1 MKPHFPH
8 SIVPLSLKTS
18 VYDRLNRAKLA
29 RLVRAKTRFRKANEN
44 GISRS
49 ASVPEGVNLVAY
61 IRAEMGLGV
70 AARGMASALTAAEI
84 PFNVINLETGN
95 YSRHNDHSWSH
106 KEVHRSDYD
115 VTIVCVNPD
124 NSFNLRTHVP
134 LNVLGERYVIG
145 YWFWELPEMPDE
157 WMQEFEFTDEVW
169 AATNFVKDAVASKS
183 PAPVVRIPPVVQL
196 GQGKNLSRAELG
208 LPENRF
214 VFLAMFD
221 AASVLQ
227 RKNPLGVLRAFKKAF
242 AADNTEVALV
252 LKFNNPDPHE
262 PVFQAVLAETATHEN
277 VLLLDKPMDK
287 DEVTSLIKASD
298 CFVSLHRSEGF
309 GLGPA
314 EAMSLGKPAIIT
326 NWSGNTDYMTAD
338 NCMPI
343 DYELIRLGQDYGPYK
358 AHQHWAEPNL
368 DQAAHW
374 MKRIAGDPELAKSI
388 GFAGRQTINLKFSP
402 SVVGKLIEDRLRE
415 IRKLT

>member
-1 MKPHFPH
+1 MKLRLPH
-8 SIVPLSLKTS
+8 SLVPLSLRTS
-18 VYDRLNRAKLA
+18 VYERLSRAKFE
-29 RLVRAKTRFRKANEN
+29 RLRRAKNSFRKANEN
-44 GISRS
+44 GSRRS
-49 ASVPEGVNLVAY
+49 AGVPQGVNLVAY

-70 AARGMASALTAAEI
+70 AARGMASALRAADI

-95 YSRHNDHSWSH
+95 YSRHNDLSWSH
-106 KEVHRSDYD
+106 KEARRSDYD

-134 LNVLGERYVIG
+134 LTVLGDRYVIG

-157 WMQEFEFTDEVW
+157 WMSEFEFTDEVW
-169 AATNFVKDAVASKS
+169 AATNFIKDAVASKS
-183 PAPVVRIPPVVQL
+183 PAPVIRIPPVVL
-196 GQGKNLSRAELG
+196 MGQGKNLSRADLG

-227 RKNPLGVLRAFKKAF
+227 RKNPLGVLHAFKRAF
-242 AADNTEVALV
+242 AADDARVALV
-252 LKFNNPDPHE
+252 LKFNNPDSRE
-262 PVFQAVLAETATHEN
+262 PVLHVVREESASHEN
-277 VLLLDKPMDK
+277 VFLLDQPMDK
-287 DEVTSLIKASD
+287 EEVISLIKASD

-338 NCMPI
+338 NCIPI
-343 DYELIRLGQDYGPYK
+343 DYELVKLGQDYGPYK
-358 AHQHWAEPNL
+358 AHQHWAEPDL
-368 DQAAHW
+368 EQAAHW
-374 MKRIAGDPELAKSI
+374 MKRLVLEPELARTI
-388 GFAGRQTINLKFSP
+388 GFAGQQTINLEFSP
-402 SVVGKLIEDRLRE
+402 SVVGKLIQDRLRQ
-415 IRKLT
+415 IRTLP

>member
-1 MKPHFPH
+1 M
-8 SIVPLSLKTS
+8 V
-18 VYDRLNRAKLA
+18 AQ
-29 RLVRAKTRFRKANEN
+29 
-44 GISRS
+44 RS
-49 ASVPEGVNLVAY
+49 AS
-61 IRAEMGLGV
+61 
-70 AARGMASALTAAEI
+70 
-84 PFNVINLETGN
+84 
-95 YSRHNDHSWSH
+95 
-106 KEVHRSDYD
+106 SDYD

-134 LNVLGERYVIG
+134 LNVLGDRYVIG
-145 YWFWELPEMPDE
+145 YWYWELPEMPDE
-157 WMQEFEFTDEVW
+157 WMPEFEFTDEVW

-196 GQGKNLSRAELG
+196 GQGRNLSRADLR

-242 AADNTEVALV
+242 AADDAEVALV
-252 LKFNNPDPHE
+252 LKFNNPDHNE
-262 PVFQAVLAETATHEN
+262 PVFQAVLAESATHEN

-326 NWSGNTDYMTAD
+326 NWSGNTDYMTAE
-338 NCMPI
+338 NC
-343 DYELIRLGQDYGPYK
+343 
-358 AHQHWAEPNL
+358 
-368 DQAAHW
+368 
-374 MKRIAGDPELAKSI
+374 IA
-388 GFAGRQTINLKFSP
+388 
-402 SVVGKLIEDRLRE
+402 DRLRTGTFRYGLWSIQSAPALGRTGSRSSRAMDE
-415 IRKLT
+415 TNRWRTGIGQKHRLCGVSKRSIRNSRRRRSAR